1 MAEGFGK
8 CSKNAS
14 AFRPVP
20 VFAQQRRKGLEAAGD
35 CCVSNSKGG
44 RAPFVLLAPF
54 WAKHKKGVS
63 LIYRTATTTYP
74 CCGQALGEFSG
85 SWSYTTYPGT
95 KVERFFEI

>member
-1 MAEGFGK
+1 MTASLGK
-8 CSKNAS
+8 NNGNAS
-14 AFRPVP
+14 AFRPSP
-20 VFAQQRRKGLEAAGD
+20 SFAQQRRKGLEAAGD

-54 WAKHKKGVS
+54 WAEHKKRVS